1 MERNGRKGA
10 PRPSCSGRGLSDRTS
25 SPNRGSKRR
34 TSSSTPLPLVFLCL
48 SVTLSDSVSPLFFL
62 FALMFIQVD
71 YGNEFFMVNR
81 AFKAIRRADV
91 VLLMV
96 DVEAGITDQVN
107 ARHVVFCKLFISDR
121 QLRVSPPH
129 QSAVL
134 VSHHNTL
141 WISFAAAIGAPCAHS
156 DLFPW
161 TGVGAARQL

>member
-1 MERNGRKGA
+1 MELFFSFCSVAISSRKAILPLYVAQNGRAGFEDA
-10 PRPSCSGRGLSDRTS
+10 RRPLTV
-25 SPNRGSKRR
+25 KRR
-34 TSSSTPLPLVFLCL
+34 PLYLLPL
-48 SVTLSDSVSPLFFL
+48 
-62 FALMFIQVD
+62 QVD

-161 TGVGAARQL
+161 TEVGAARQL